1 MEKNKYI
8 VIYAV
13 LGILFIICCYI
24 WLTFS
29 INSKYVQFSLN
40 ISASILSIIL
50 TLSIVDNLIKKSE
63 EEKSKPLRSA
73 MYEEIRF
80 FIVTFINFWQDINI
94 ATSEK
99 HSAIDIKQL
108 FENKKFSEMFLRL
121 NLDKS
126 PNVTPQ
132 TNWWYWISKES
143 ENFSNLI
150 DKILN
155 RYLSILDP
163 EIFKNLHYLGQED
176 YMLKG
181 LRELPGLKAYDERMG
196 FYRPRY
202 LAAYLPKTDQE
213 YFDSII
219 NVYNWCKNEYK
230 MLSESGY
237 DLFEPHYT
245 DKLTTSHFDSRLTD
259 QEIYEQN
266 QKFNKQIGKI

>member
-1 MEKNKYI
+1 MKKNKYI

-80 FIVTFINFWQDINI
+80 FFVTFINFWQDINI

-108 FENKKFSEMFLRL
+108 FESKKFSEMFLRL

-132 TNWWYWISKES
+132 TNWWY
-143 ENFSNLI
+143 
-150 DKILN
+150 
-155 RYLSILDP
+155 
-163 EIFKNLHYLGQED
+163 
-176 YMLKG
+176 
-181 LRELPGLKAYDERMG
+181 
-196 FYRPRY
+196 
-202 LAAYLPKTDQE
+202 
-213 YFDSII
+213 
-219 NVYNWCKNEYK
+219 
-230 MLSESGY
+230 
-237 DLFEPHYT
+237 
-245 DKLTTSHFDSRLTD
+245 
-259 QEIYEQN
+259 
-266 QKFNKQIGKI
+266 